1 MRRTGASVGE
11 VMGTGGVTRTDG
23 GSGVERHGHR
33 YGEAAQQVAD
43 LWLPGGRA
51 RGTAVLV
58 HGGFWRSGFDRSLLE
73 RAAAD
78 LVGRGWA
85 VWNVDYRGAGRDGG
99 GWPGTLEDVAAALD
113 ALVAPAQRHGLD
125 PARTIFV
132 GHSAGGH
139 LALWAAGRSRLPEE
153 GAPGAPGAGPAP
165 STVLAPAAVVCLAGV
180 ADLVLADRDH
190 LGDDATAG
198 FLGGTAQEVPE
209 RYALADPTQQVP
221 LEVPVLL
228 VTGAQDVTVPP
239 SQARSYAAAARAA
252 GRPPEVA
259 IVPDEDH
266 SAPQDPASGCWVRT
280 REWLDEVLPA

>member
-1 MRRTGASVGE
+1 MGGVTST
-11 VMGTGGVTRTDG
+11 GTGGV
-23 GSGVERHGHR
+23 SGVERHEHR

-43 LWLPGGRA
+43 LSLPEEEA

-58 HGGFWRSGFDRSLLE
+58 HGGFWRSGFDRSLQE
-73 RAAAD
+73 RVAAD

-85 VWNVDYRGAGRDGG
+85 VWNVDYRGAGADGG
-99 GWPGTLEDVAAALD
+99 GWPGTLQDVAAAVD
-113 ALVAPAQRHGLD
+113 ALAGPARRHGLD
-125 PARTIFV
+125 LARTVFV

-139 LALWAAGRSRLPEE
+139 LVLWAAGRSRLPE
-153 GAPGAPGAGPAP
+153 GAPGAVAAGSARSATTP
-165 STVLAPAAVVCLAGV
+165 VLPAAVVCQAGV

-209 RYALADPTQQVP
+209 RYALADPAQQVP
-221 LEVPVLL
+221 LPVPVLL

-252 GRPPEVA
+252 GRPPEVT
-259 IVPDEDH
+259 IVPGEDH
-266 SAPQDPASGCWVRT
+266 SAPQDPASGCSVRT

>member
-1 MRRTGASVGE
+1 M
-11 VMGTGGVTRTDG
+11 
-23 GSGVERHGHR
+23 SGVERREHR
-33 YGEAAQQVAD
+33 YGEAEQQVAD
-43 LWLPGGRA
+43 LWLPGGGA

-58 HGGFWRSGFDRSLLE
+58 HGGFWRSGYDRSLQE

-85 VWNVDYRGAGRDGG
+85 VWNVDYRGAGADGG

-113 ALVAPAQRHGLD
+113 ALAGPGQRHGLD
-125 PARTIFV
+125 PARCVLV

-139 LALWAAGRSRLPEE
+139 LALWAAGRAALPE
-153 GAPGAPGAGPAP
+153 GAPGAVAAGTAGSALP
-165 STVLAPAAVVCLAGV
+165 LLPAAVVCQAGV
-180 ADLVLADRDH
+180 ADLVLADHDH

-209 RYALADPTQQVP
+209 RYALADPAQQVP

-239 SQARSYAAAARAA
+239 SQARSYAAASRAA
-252 GRPPEVA
+252 GRPAELV
-259 IVPDEDH
+259 IVPGEDH
-266 SAPQDPASGCWVRT
+266 SAPQDPASGCWART
-280 REWLDEVLPA
+280 REWLDAVLPA